1 MQNDSPTHEKTLNKK
16 DDTRGKTMTIPEA
29 DDEEEIGKGND
40 LIEDSA
46 TGSSLRMLYLHTAI
60 KGCRFAFVYF
70 YLHDEY
76 FLTCLC
82 FCEDMHHNILNMS

>member
-46 TGSSLRMLYLHTAI
+46 TGSKDAVDASQQIVLAHSNKELSICVCVFFPAR
-60 KGCRFAFVYF
+60 
-70 YLHDEY
+70 
-76 FLTCLC
+76 
-82 FCEDMHHNILNMS
+82 

>member
-46 TGSSLRMLYLHTAI
+46 TGSKDAVDASQQIDGTQQ
-60 KGCRFAFVYF
+60 
-70 YLHDEY
+70 
-76 FLTCLC
+76 
-82 FCEDMHHNILNMS
+82 